1 MFLRVTQAMVTKR
14 FASDAG
20 NEVKKM
26 DMLHSF
32 IKHGLDEEEAVAES
46 LIQM

>member
-20 NEVKKM
+20 SEVKKM

-32 IKHGLDEEEAVAES
+32 IKHGLYEEEAVAES